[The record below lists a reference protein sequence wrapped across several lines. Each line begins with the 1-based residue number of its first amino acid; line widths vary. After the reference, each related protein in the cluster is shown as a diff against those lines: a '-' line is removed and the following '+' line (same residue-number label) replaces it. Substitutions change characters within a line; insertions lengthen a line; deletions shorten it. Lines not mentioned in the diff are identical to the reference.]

1 MKKRKLLSQD
11 RSFQIFH
18 SSGYKIIPKM
28 NSQYKQYQVDFLIWN
43 CSFTLGKRIFLLW
56 CVISVNL
63 DLSYQSL
70 TNSLEGCK
78 IKSDVVIKLGFPGG
92 SVVKNT
98 PVYAGDAR
106 DSASI
111 PGSGRSPG
119 VGNGNLL
126 ENSCLVNPMDGGAWW
141 VQSTGSQKGHMWLS
155 N

>member
-1 MKKRKLLSQD
+1 M
-11 RSFQIFH
+11 
-18 SSGYKIIPKM
+18 
-28 NSQYKQYQVDFLIWN
+28 
-43 CSFTLGKRIFLLW
+43 
-56 CVISVNL
+56 NL

-111 PGSGRSPG
+111 PGSGRSPR

-126 ENSCLVNPMDGGAWW
+126 EYSCLVNPMDGGAWW
-141 VQSTGSQKGHMWLS
+141 VQSTGSQKGHM
-155 N
+155 